1 MTNQRQRIDVLQI
14 VGLIALAGALVF
26 LGVISF
32 TNQLS
37 WREPTDGVRWELD
50 GDRVIA
56 AAVETPSAGADAG
69 LHAGDTLLSIDGQL
83 PLDPLIVEIMLF
95 NRDVG
100 ERVEYMVQRAGA
112 DILVPVIVG
121 GRKVETG
128 YYYYLAF
135 VGLAFLL
142 VGIFALLRGSDS
154 SSRRFF
160 VLAVAFYVLF
170 TLSATTRDADPWNNL
185 ISWLD
190 QIARVVVPGLFVYF
204 ALTFPRPK
212 REFEEARSPLTLAI
226 FAPGALLFSINLLS
240 RFASRWVGLSAV
252 GADRLFQI
260 GARGELLY
268 FALAIVIG
276 LATFAH
282 TFRSST
288 SPAERMRLKWLVGGI
303 AIGFLPFL
311 AIYLPMEMLGLEY
324 VPLTNLSMIPLM
336 LVPLSFAYAAV
347 GFRLWDVEVILK
359 QGITYAVAIL
369 VVLGAY
375 FVSQWSLAL
384 VLGREDQLV
393 RTASLLATL
402 LVAIGFA
409 PLRDKLGELAD
420 RVYYR
425 DSYRARRTLMD
436 FGRELNSETD
446 LSRVVDL
453 LAQRVRETLHVGRVA
468 VLLREQERDPLRIV
482 PPNGALAEGRQLSST
497 FSQFVAGA
505 LAKREF
511 LYVDDL
517 GSLLDEYPDDREILE
532 AEDLSYFLPL
542 DVKGDV
548 IGVLALGRKL
558 SGDYLSTEDLKVLQP
573 LAAHLALAVD
583 NALLYREVQRR
594 AVDLQRLK
602 EYSENVV
609 ESIKAGVMVLDEN
622 GRVQSWNRSLARLH
636 GVEPDRAIGLALE
649 DLFPASFNRV
659 LTEARAKLHRGLEPV
674 TSAYRI
680 TLHTRSGKDRVVTLS
695 MAPLVGEQGG
705 EGTVIIIDDVTE
717 RAELESQ
724 LQQAEKLT
732 SVGLLAAG
740 VAHEVNTPLTGICS
754 YVQMLQR
761 KLPETDPRL
770 AILEKIEKQS
780 FRASQIVNNL
790 LNFSRQDAGDFTSVH
805 LNDVVHD
812 TLSLAELQ
820 LNKRNIKITTELG
833 GDVSPVTGDPIKLQ
847 QVLMNLLLNA
857 RDAMPTGGELRI
869 ETTQN
874 NGDSM
879 LRVSDT
885 GSGIKETDLDKV
897 YDPFFTTKGIGKGTG
912 LGLSVSYGIIQ
923 EHRGTIAVESD
934 PDLGTTFRITLPST
948 SIDEHAAAS

>member
-1 MTNQRQRIDVLQI
+1 MTNQRQRIDALQI

-26 LGVISF
+26 LGAISF

-37 WREPTDGVRWELD
+37 WREPTDGVRWELRD
-50 GDRVIA
+50 DQVTA
-56 AAVETPSAGADAG
+56 AEVETAGAGADAG
-69 LHAGDTLLSIDGQL
+69 LHAGDTLMSIDGQ
-83 PLDPLIVEIMLF
+83 PPIDPLVVEIMLF

-100 ERVEYMVQRAGA
+100 ERVEYMVHGAGA

-121 GRKVETG
+121 GRRVETG

-160 VLAVAFYVLF
+160 VLAIAFYLLF
-170 TLSATTRDADPWNNL
+170 TLSATTRDADPWNNV

-190 QIARVVVPGLFVYF
+190 QIARAVVPGLFVYF

-212 REFEEARSPLTLAI
+212 REFEAARSPLTLAI
-226 FAPGALLFSINLLS
+226 FAPGVLLFAINLLS
-240 RFASRWVGLSAV
+240 RFASRWMGLSAV

-268 FALAIVIG
+268 FALAIVLG
-276 LATFAH
+276 VATFAH
-282 TFRSST
+282 TLRSST
-288 SPAERMRLKWLVGGI
+288 SPAERMRLKWLVGGL
-303 AIGFLPFL
+303 AVGFLPFL
-311 AIYLPMEMLGLEY
+311 VIYLPMEMLGLEY

-359 QGITYAVAIL
+359 QSITYAVAIL
-369 VVLGAY
+369 VVLGVY
-375 FVSQWSLAL
+375 FASQWSLARL
-384 VLGREDQLV
+384 LGPEDQLV
-393 RTASLLATL
+393 QTASLLAML

-409 PLRDKLGELAD
+409 PLREKLSDLAD
-420 RVYYR
+420 RLYYH

-453 LAQRVRETLHVGRVA
+453 LARRVRETLHVGRVA
-468 VLLREQERDPLRIV
+468 VLLRARERHPLRIV
-482 PPNGALAEGRQLSST
+482 PPNGTLTEGRQLSST

-505 LAKREF
+505 LSRREF

-517 GSLLDEYPDDREILE
+517 GDLLDENPDDGEILE

-542 DVKGDV
+542 DVKGDI

-573 LAAHLALAVD
+573 LAAHLALAID

-594 AVDLQRLK
+594 AGELERLK

-622 GRVQSWNRSLARLH
+622 GHVQSWNRSLARLY
-636 GVEPDRAIGLALE
+636 GIEPEQAMGLALE
-649 DLFPASFNRV
+649 ELFPASFNRV
-659 LTEARAKLHRGLEPV
+659 LSDARAKLHRGLEPV

-680 TLHTRSGKDRVVTLS
+680 PLRTRAGKDCVVTFS

-705 EGTVIIIDDVTE
+705 EGTVIIVDDVTE

-740 VAHEVNTPLTGICS
+740 VAHEVNTPLTGISS

-761 KLPETDPRL
+761 RLPKSDPHL

-790 LNFSRQDAGDFTSVH
+790 LNFSRQETGDFRHVH

-812 TLSLAELQ
+812 TLALAEIQ
-820 LNKRNIKITTELG
+820 LNKRNIKITTKL
-833 GDVSPVTGDPIKLQ
+833 GDVAPVTGDPIKLQ

-885 GSGIKETDLDKV
+885 GTGIKESDLDKV

-934 PDLGTTFRITLPST
+934 PDTGTTFRITLPST
-948 SIDEHAAAS
+948 SADWHTTS